1 MDLRSGQHVFF
12 AGIGGCSMSGLAH
25 ALLAD
30 GYQISGSDQSDSA
43 TVERLRGDG
52 AVVHIGHDA
61 HNVEG
66 ADVVV
71 RTTAVPEDN
80 PEIVAARQLGLP
92 VYHRSELLAWL
103 CRGKRGLAVSGT
115 HGKSSTTAMAA
126 TIFLRCGLNPSVF
139 VGAESP
145 MMGGNFRVGG
155 GEWIVFEACE
165 SDGSFVH
172 YVGTSQVLTSI
183 EADHLDQ
190 HGTFEGVVQA
200 FRDFVAVGDPQ
211 GFIVYCAD
219 SDIVRAVAG
228 GSPARQIS
236 YGLEAPAD
244 FTARDLR
251 MDSSGSGFTL
261 CLHGEP
267 VTQVSIPV
275 IGKHMVSN
283 ATAALACAWAAG
295 LDLREAAATLAD
307 YQAVG
312 RRFELLGEGR
322 GVRVVDDYAH
332 HPTEIRAT
340 LRASRRVHPGRI
352 IAIFQPHLR
361 SRTRDLLEGFAQAFV
376 DADHVIL
383 TDIYQPRDD
392 GLQEFDVAELV
403 KRVQATSPSQ
413 PVELILDK
421 SQIAGALLPQL
432 QPGDLVLTIGAG
444 DIYKV
449 GQQLAVALAQ

>member
-1 MDLRSGQHVFF
+1 MDLRPGQHVFF

-30 GYQISGSDQSDSA
+30 GYRVSGSDQSDSP
-43 TVERLRGDG
+43 TVERLRADG
-52 AVVHIGHDA
+52 ATVCIGHDA
-61 HNVEG
+61 RNVQD
-66 ADVVV
+66 ADVVI

-80 PEIVAARQLGLP
+80 PEIVAARERGVA
-92 VYHRSELLAWL
+92 VYHRSELLAWM
-103 CRGKRGLAVSGT
+103 CRGKRGLAISGT

-126 TIFLRCGLNPSVF
+126 TVFLGCGLDPSVF

-145 MMGGNFRVGG
+145 LMGGNFRIGG
-155 GEWIVFEACE
+155 GEWVVFEACE
-165 SDGSFVH
+165 SDGSFVN

-190 HGTFEGVVQA
+190 HGTFEGVVEA
-200 FRDFVAVGDPQ
+200 FRRFVSIADPE
-211 GFIVYCAD
+211 GFIVYNAD
-219 SDIVRAVAG
+219 SELVASVAG
-228 GSPARQIS
+228 GSPARRIS
-236 YGLEAPAD
+236 YGLERPAD
-244 FTARDLR
+244 LMARDLR
-251 MDSSGSGFTL
+251 LAPDGSAFTL
-261 CLHGEP
+261 CVQGEP
-267 VTQVSIPV
+267 AVEARIPV

-283 ATAALACAWAAG
+283 ATATLACAWAAG
-295 LDLREAAATLAD
+295 VDLQAAAAALAQ
-307 YQAVG
+307 YQPVG

-361 SRTRDLLEGFAQAFV
+361 SRTRDLLEDFAGAFV
-376 DADHVIL
+376 DADRVIL

-392 GLQEFDVAELV
+392 GLDEFDVAELAR
-403 KRVQATSPSQ
+403 RVQAASPRQ
-413 PVELILDK
+413 PVELIRDK
-421 SQIAGALLPQL
+421 SQIAAALAPQL
-432 QPGDLVLTIGAG
+432 QAGDLVLTIGAG

-449 GQQLAVALAQ
+449 GQQLAASLA